1 MTQPFRLAAG
11 GRIDRQKP
19 LTISFDGAE
28 LSGFAGDTLASI
40 LVANGVRITSR
51 GIYSGRPRGLMSAGA
66 EESNTFVQVLSGAL
80 EPMRRAT
87 EIEAYDGLVVRSLAG
102 KGTLAR
108 STDVSRYDKKFKYVE
123 TLVVGGGSSGVAA
136 AARAASEGGRVLLI
150 HDGPDIA
157 GGMLPH
163 DVTVLTRT
171 TATNLHEQGYVI
183 AVERRTD
190 HLATPPENTARQR
203 LWKIRAR
210 RVVLAT
216 GAHERPIAFAGNDV
230 PGVMLAAS
238 AVEFATRY
246 GVQAGNRAVV
256 FGAHDGALH
265 AALKLLDAGIDV
277 AAVVDAR
284 CDVRGELAGCLSAA
298 GVSVCEDAVVSTETS
313 TDGVLTGVV
322 IQSPAATE
330 FVACDLLAVSG
341 GWNPA
346 LQLFT
351 HAGGRT
357 RWSDA
362 SACFVPNGGPS
373 YITVAGRA
381 TGEFAAALRPAP
393 VFCVEKRD
401 AGSAN
406 DGSDSAIYLDL
417 QRDATLADLR
427 RSIAAGMRSI
437 EHVKRYTSISTAV
450 DQGRTSG
457 VLTVGVLCQEL
468 GVPLADGITTAHRP
482 PYTPIS
488 FALLAGRD
496 HGALADP
503 ERVSPI
509 HDWHVDRGACFENV
523 GQWKRPSYF
532 PAFAGE
538 SLSDAVRRECAA
550 ARTGVA
556 MMDASTLGKIELH
569 GKDAGV
575 FLDRV
580 YTNMVSTL
588 PVGRVRYLVMCGL
601 DGMVMDDGTVARLAD
616 DRWIVTT
623 TTGNAAGVFGWF
635 EEWLQTEWPALDV
648 RCTSVTEQWATIAVV
663 GPKSREVIGAIA
675 PALDVSNAAFP
686 FMEWRDAIVGGCAMR
701 IMRISFSGELAYEVN
716 VPGWYGQAMWEAIYD
731 AGQPY
736 RITPYGTETLHVLRA
751 EKGYPIIGQE
761 TDGTVSPFD
770 LGLHWAVS
778 RKKADFIGKRSHE
791 RADALRG
798 DRKQLVGLLP
808 VDGTTRLIEGAQLVE
823 AGVSLDVK
831 PVKMIGHVTSAYDS
845 VTVGTPFALA
855 LLANGAARHG
865 DEIQAVDQM
874 VATLVR
880 VTAPVFY
887 DQPGARRDGD

>member
-1 MTQPFRLAAG
+1 
-11 GRIDRQKP
+11 
-19 LTISFDGAE
+19 
-28 LSGFAGDTLASI
+28 
-40 LVANGVRITSR
+40 
-51 GIYSGRPRGLMSAGA
+51 
-66 EESNTFVQVLSGAL
+66 
-80 EPMRRAT
+80 
-87 EIEAYDGLVVRSLAG
+87 
-102 KGTLAR
+102 
-108 STDVSRYDKKFKYVE
+108 
-123 TLVVGGGSSGVAA
+123 
-136 AARAASEGGRVLLI
+136 
-150 HDGPDIA
+150 
-157 GGMLPH
+157 
-163 DVTVLTRT
+163 
-171 TATNLHEQGYVI
+171 
-183 AVERRTD
+183 
-190 HLATPPENTARQR
+190 
-203 LWKIRAR
+203 
-210 RVVLAT
+210 
-216 GAHERPIAFAGNDV
+216 
-230 PGVMLAAS
+230 MLAAS

-246 GVQAGNRAVV
+246 GVRAGNRAVV

-265 AALKLLDAGIDV
+265 AALKLLDAGIEV

-322 IQSPAATE
+322 IQSAAATE

-381 TGEFAAALRPAP
+381 TGEFAAALRPSP
-393 VFCVEKRD
+393 IFCVEKRD
-401 AGSAN
+401 ASSAN

-427 RSIAAGMRSI
+427 RSVTAGMRSI

-575 FLDRV
+575 FLDRL
-580 YTNMVSTL
+580 YTNLVSTL
-588 PVGRVRYLVMCGL
+588 PVGRVRYLLMCGL
-601 DGMVMDDGTVARLAD
+601 DGMVMDDGTVARLGD

-701 IMRISFSGELAYEVN
+701 ILRISFSGELAYEVN

-791 RADALRG
+791 RTDALRG

-808 VDGTTRLIEGAQLVE
+808 VDGTTRLVEGAQLVE

-831 PVKMIGHVTSAYDS
+831 PVRMIGHVTSAYDS
-845 VTVGTPFALA
+845 VTLGTPFALA

-865 DEIQAVDQM
+865 DEIQAVDQL